1 MEPTSPAAECPA
13 RSGNAA
19 DPAGD
24 KLSCCNCGLHRICLP
39 ANLPAAEVRTVQDA
53 VRRGRVLPAGAS
65 LVRAGRR
72 MQALYFLRSGSAK
85 DYSLTSGGEERVHA
99 FHLPGDAVGLEA
111 FAERVHP
118 REVVA
123 LEPLRYCMIPVRRLE
138 RLMDALP
145 GLRQEI
151 VRLLSQAINDAHR
164 LHGTMG
170 SAGARERLA
179 GFLVNLSQ
187 RLERRNLSP
196 TQFRLTMSRRD
207 IAHHLGMTLETVSRV
222 LTGFR
227 RQGWIEVRQRYIK
240 LLKPEAL
247 LVLAGINDAKG
258 D

>member
-1 MEPTSPAAECPA
+1 MYGKSPAAECPA
-13 RSGNAA
+13 RSANAA
-19 DPAGD
+19 ELTGNQ
-24 KLSCCNCGLHRICLP
+24 LSCCNCGLHRICLP
-39 ANLPAAEVRTVQDA
+39 ANLPAAEVRTVQEA
-53 VRRGRVLPAGAS
+53 VRRGRALPAGAS

-72 MQALYFLRSGSAK
+72 MQALYFVRSGSAK

-99 FHLPGDAVGLEA
+99 FHLPGDAIGLEA

-123 LEPLRYCMIPVRRLE
+123 LEPLCYCMIPVRRLE
-138 RLMDALP
+138 QLMDGLP

-151 VRLLSQAINDAHR
+151 MRLLSQAINDAHR
-164 LHGTMG
+164 LHDSLGRT
-170 SAGARERLA
+170 GARERLA
-179 GFLVNLSQ
+179 DFLLNLSR

-207 IAHHLGMTLETVSRV
+207 IAHHLGLTLETVSRM
-222 LTGFR
+222 LTGFK

-240 LLKPEAL
+240 LVKPEAL
-247 LVLAGINDAKG
+247 LALAGVSDAKG